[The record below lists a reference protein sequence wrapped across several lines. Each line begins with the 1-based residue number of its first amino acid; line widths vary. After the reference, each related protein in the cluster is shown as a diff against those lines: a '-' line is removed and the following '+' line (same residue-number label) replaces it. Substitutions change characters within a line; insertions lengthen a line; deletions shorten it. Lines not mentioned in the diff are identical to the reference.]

1 MIVLD
6 TNVIS
11 EVSKPLPDAF
21 CASWLSRH
29 PADTLFLTDMTI
41 MELIYGAEKYRLK
54 TGSLRY
60 VDNVRRLITVDYLGR
75 ILSWDEAAVRSTGLV
90 RARREKD
97 GHSMTVQDSVI
108 AAICLSHGATL
119 ATRNVRDFEGLD
131 LALIN
136 PFEGP

>member
-1 MIVLD
+1 MIILD

-11 EVSKPLPDAF
+11 ETSKPLPAPF
-21 CASWLSRH
+21 CVLWLSQY
-29 PADTLFLTDMTI
+29 PPDMLFLTDMTI
-41 MELIYGAEKYRLK
+41 MELVYGAEKYRLK

-60 VDNVRRLITVDYLGR
+60 VDNVRELVATVYLGR
-75 ILSWDEAAVRSTGLV
+75 ILRWNEAAVHTAGLV
-90 RARREKD
+90 RARREKA

-131 LALIN
+131 LPLIN